1 MVISFCS
8 HIFNQLEVNNFK
20 KNASTKKV
28 ISDQIVKLYGYLQ
41 TQRYGYN
48 KSKHAYQYYLKLQ
61 IKPLPTAV
69 DTCQ

>member
-1 MVISFCS
+1 MVIIFCS
-8 HIFNQLEVNNFK
+8 RNFNQLEANKFK

-28 ISDQIVKLYGYLQ
+28 LSDQIVKSYGYLQ
-41 TQRYGYN
+41 SQRYGYN
-48 KSKHAYQYYLKLQ
+48 LSKHAYQYHFKLQ